1 MKTSYLLLITVVLLV
16 HSAWTIYPSLVDH
29 QEYDQRLGRQQLT
42 CSNLMDYMDE
52 CNEEFMTSDSDHY
65 HWTVTKGSK
74 SCPNRI
80 PFCFKKRMEMGAIK
94 MDAPLARCIDNFKYG
109 YDCNATSIY
118 DKCCR
123 LPFQES
129 GGCPPINYGGCE
141 FTTCNPFGVQCNSAF
156 RCVAPVGFA
165 CDVDSDCISGLY
177 CTNCI
182 CSTSPPI
189 GPPTV
194 IPIAP
199 PIVEPIAPPT
209 VEPIAPPVSPEVPQV
224 NCTNDIEATGLL
236 EQCQINCGSGCSIC
250 GQVWTYCVENGFISA
265 NYTISACLT
274 IVLDNI
280 PTSLGLCPFS
290 DSILECCDN
299 PIPPV
304 TPPVEPP
311 VLPPIPLP
319 PQAQLNC
326 TDNNEVAYLL
336 GICQV
341 ACGTGCQYCGEVFS
355 YCEENGIF
363 GSNYTLDTCM
373 TVTLD
378 YLPVSSGCPY
388 NASLN
393 TCCGIP
399 PPPPNVD
406 CTVDGNNDIAAL
418 LAQCQTDCGSSCQ
431 YCGEVFSFCEEQGYF
446 TSNFTVDNCM
456 TVTLDYL
463 PVSSGCP
470 YNASLS
476 SCCGFPPPP
485 PVVCINNTAVEE
497 TLIACQLECGTDCP
511 FCGDVFSYCVL
522 NGNVSVNFT
531 LNTCLTVTLDY
542 IPTGLGI
549 CPFNTSLTSCCD
561 SPVPPIAPP
570 VVPPVAPDVPILT
583 CQANV
588 TDFLLA
594 LETCQVDC
602 GAACTL
608 CGQVYTFCL
617 TTGAISSN
625 FTLDACLITT
635 LDGLPVSGVC
645 PYALSVEACCTTF
658 CPPDLSG
665 LVIFGILASTTVTSA
680 GLTTVTGAVG
690 VNPGTSITGPIVAS
704 GGVFTPPSATLTT
717 ATATLASAY
726 TELVATPCGAIPL
739 PGIITTLV
747 LTPGVYCTPTSLAIG
762 TSLTLDAEGDPN
774 AVFIIK
780 VPTTLTTASASSIL
794 LINGALP
801 GNVFFQVGAS
811 ATMGTSSTFVGNL
824 LAQVSITATTGAGIV
839 GRLLAVS
846 GAVTVDTNI
855 IVAPEVI
862 PCPPIVTPIA
872 PPVVAPIA
880 PEVPLVD
887 CLDNLEIV
895 GILDACQVAC
905 GAGCDYCG
913 QVFSYCME
921 NSFILAN
928 YTLDACNVIYL
939 DFIPTSAGDCP
950 FNDTLTFCCGE
961 VQPPVPVIPTAV
973 PVTPPPTPVVD
984 CLDNPTVVTVL
995 DACQTLCG
1003 AECDYCGQVYTYC
1016 SDTGLLIG
1024 NFTFDACLVIN
1035 LDFIPTSVGAC
1046 PFNDTLTACCSEVEP
1061 PVPILRNQE
1070 NKHYQQKKLNWDES
1084 KCSLYKYTEAYYCM
1098 KAYNNLSCEDRLV
1111 KCKDYVIKSVEN
1123 DESKHCLM
1131 NRISHSS
1138 DSETCHFEK
1147 AITDCCA

>member
-1 MKTSYLLLITVVLLV
+1 MKTSYLLLITVALLV

-29 QEYDQRLGRQQLT
+29 QEYDQRLGPQQLT

-177 CTNCI
+177 CTNCV

-189 GPPTV
+189 GPPTTPPVAPPTV

-199 PIVEPIAPPT
+199 PI

-224 NCTNDIEATGLL
+224 NCTNDIEATGIL
-236 EQCQINCGSGCSIC
+236 EQCQIDCGSGCSIC
-250 GQVWTYCVENGFISA
+250 GQAWAYCVENNFISA

-274 IVLDNI
+274 IALDNI
-280 PTSLGLCPFS
+280 PTSLGFCPFS
-290 DSILECCDN
+290 DTILECCN
-299 PIPPV
+299 NIIPPV
-304 TPPVEPP
+304 APPTVVPISPPAVVPISPPVPP
-311 VLPPIPLP
+311 VPE
-319 PQAQLNC
+319 LNC
-326 TDNNEVAYLL
+326 EDNNLITSLL
-336 GICQV
+336 EQCQIQ
-341 ACGTGCQYCGEVFS
+341 CGAGCQFCGEVFS

-399 PPPPNVD
+399 PPPFTPDLD
-406 CTVDGNNDIAAL
+406 CTNNNNITSVLEECEIA
-418 LAQCQTDCGSSCQ
+418 CGSACLSC
-431 YCGEVFSFCEEQGYF
+431 GDVFSYCEINSYF
-446 TSNFTVDNCM
+446 TVNQILDTCM

-463 PVSSGCP
+463 PIAGGCP

-476 SCCGFPPPP
+476 SCCGLPPPP
-485 PVVCINNTAVEE
+485 PVVCVNNTAVEE
-497 TLIACQLECGTDCP
+497 TLMACQLECGTDCP

-522 NGNVSVNFT
+522 NGNVSTNFT

-542 IPTGLGI
+542 ISTGLGI
-549 CPFNTSLTSCCD
+549 CPFNTSLIDCCD
-561 SPVPPIAPP
+561 NPVPPIAPP
-570 VVPPVAPDVPILT
+570 VVAPVAHPI
-583 CQANV
+583 
-588 TDFLLA
+588 
-594 LETCQVDC
+594 
-602 GAACTL
+602 
-608 CGQVYTFCL
+608 
-617 TTGAISSN
+617 
-625 FTLDACLITT
+625 
-635 LDGLPVSGVC
+635 
-645 PYALSVEACCTTF
+645 
-658 CPPDLSG
+658 
-665 LVIFGILASTTVTSA
+665 
-680 GLTTVTGAVG
+680 
-690 VNPGTSITGPIVAS
+690 
-704 GGVFTPPSATLTT
+704 TP
-717 ATATLASAY
+717 
-726 TELVATPCGAIPL
+726 
-739 PGIITTLV
+739 
-747 LTPGVYCTPTSLAIG
+747 
-762 TSLTLDAEGDPN
+762 AEP
-774 AVFIIK
+774 
-780 VPTTLTTASASSIL
+780 
-794 LINGALP
+794 
-801 GNVFFQVGAS
+801 
-811 ATMGTSSTFVGNL
+811 
-824 LAQVSITATTGAGIV
+824 
-839 GRLLAVS
+839 
-846 GAVTVDTNI
+846 
-855 IVAPEVI
+855 
-862 PCPPIVTPIA
+862 
-872 PPVVAPIA
+872 
-880 PEVPLVD
+880 VD
-887 CLDNLEIV
+887 CLDNLAV
-895 GILDACQVAC
+895 TGLLDACQVAC

-921 NSFILAN
+921 NGFILAN

-939 DFIPTSAGDCP
+939 DFIPTSAGACP
-950 FNDTLTFCCGE
+950 FNDTLTFCCNE

-973 PVTPPPTPVVD
+973 PVTPPPTPVVN
-984 CLDNPTVVTVL
+984 CLDNPTIVTVL

-1016 SDTGLLIG
+1016 SDAGLLIG
-1024 NFTFDACLVIN
+1024 NFTIDACLVIN
-1035 LDFIPTSVGAC
+1035 LDFIPTNIGAC
-1046 PFNDTLTACCSEVEP
+1046 PFNDTLTACCAEVEP
-1061 PVPILRNQE
+1061 PVPGFKIQE
-1070 NKHYQQKKLNWDES
+1070 NKHYQQKKHDWDEA

-1098 KAYNNLSCEDRLV
+1098 SAYKDLSCEDRLV
-1111 KCKDYVIKSVEN
+1111 KCKDYIIKSVES